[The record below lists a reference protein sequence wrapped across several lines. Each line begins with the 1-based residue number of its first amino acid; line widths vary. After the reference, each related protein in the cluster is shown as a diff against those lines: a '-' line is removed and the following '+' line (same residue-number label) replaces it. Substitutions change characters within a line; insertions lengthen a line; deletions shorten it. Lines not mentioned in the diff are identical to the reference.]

1 MLRVCVE
8 KKFCCLCQHDYK
20 KETGK
25 KKKTAQQEMK
35 KVQQQ
40 CVAFVSVLME
50 MLHTHKLR

>member
-1 MLRVCVE
+1 ME